1 MELLVVNEHCADSGV
16 ISDEELADEFADEFE
31 VESKAVTPAT
41 IMKAV
46 KTIQN
51 CVLHMLGPLSS
62 RADYLESKAKLTK
75 CKSSSRGHK
84 WGVTDGMDMERVAS
98 EICDPHITVGSERGP
113 EQYRGQCSSQSVEL
127 STKPIVQS
135 IEDATTSKFVYR
147 LTNVQ
152 PKVVVWAAG
161 AGGPGGDERTVTVD
175 HGGAIKMMDACAE
188 AEVERF
194 LP

>member
-1 MELLVVNEHCADSGV
+1 MPRRTKFCAT
-16 ISDEELADEFADEFE
+16 SDGMIHE
-31 VESKAVTPAT
+31 
-41 IMKAV
+41 I
-46 KTIQN
+46 
-51 CVLHMLGPLSS
+51 
-62 RADYLESKAKLTK
+62 
-75 CKSSSRGHK
+75 SSSK
-84 WGVTDGMDMERVAS
+84 
-98 EICDPHITVGSERGP
+98 
-113 EQYRGQCSSQSVEL
+113 SSQSVEL